1 MDIKRMTLNFYPPSD
16 ARSGGIDHKSTLLTP
31 QKDSVK
37 YFNAHATIAT
47 PKTNFE
53 SNMIHGSADKGSSIN
68 INRGMS
74 SGPSNYFSVKSMAI
88 NSRPDAPRNSGGFNT
103 AGPGS
108 GGSRSNRNS

>member
-1 MDIKRMTLNFYPPSD
+1 MTLNFYPPAD

-47 PKTNFE
+47 PKTNFD
-53 SNMIHGSADKGSSIN
+53 SNMIHASADKGSSIN

-74 SGPSNYFSVKSMAI
+74 SGPSNYFSAKSMAI
-88 NSRPDAPRNSGGFNT
+88 N
-103 AGPGS
+103 
-108 GGSRSNRNS
+108 